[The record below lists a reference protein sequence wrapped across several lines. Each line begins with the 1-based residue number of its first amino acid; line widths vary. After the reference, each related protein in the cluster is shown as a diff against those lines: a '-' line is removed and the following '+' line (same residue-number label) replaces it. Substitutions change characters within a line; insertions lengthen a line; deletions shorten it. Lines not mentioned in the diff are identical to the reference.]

1 MSYRLRYEVIIK
13 GNDREG
19 YSAFL
24 PSLLGC
30 VTAAESVEEIKR
42 LIVEA
47 VAIHIEGM
55 EEDGLPILEP
65 LAPDQAEEAFGMPIP
80 DSVAPGLFV
89 EISVAEPIKVSL
101 NLSDYQSATHEEA
114 VSLYV

>member
-1 MSYRLRYEVIIK
+1 MSDRLRYEVIVE
-13 GNDREG
+13 GNDSEG

-30 VTAAESVEEIKR
+30 VTAAGSIEEIKK

-47 VAIHIEGM
+47 VTIHIEGM
-55 EEDGLPILEP
+55 VEDDLPIPEP
-65 LAPDQAEEAFGMPIP
+65 LAPEQTEEAFGMPIP

-89 EISVAEPIKVSL
+89 EVSAIEPIEVGL
-101 NLSDYQSATHEEA
+101 HIEEA
-114 VSLYV
+114 VGLYA